1 MKLTEDLQAL
11 KPTVMICVPRLLT
24 RFYDLIQAKLHALTG
39 VKKRIADRGVK
50 TKIYNMETYGV
61 PYHSIYDALLFG
73 KIREVLGG
81 RVRSIITGSAPIS
94 KDVMSFL
101 KIAFCV

>member
-1 MKLTEDLQAL
+1 
-11 KPTVMICVPRLLT
+11 MICVPRLLT
-24 RFYDLIQAKLHALTG
+24 RFYDSIQAKLNALTG
-39 VKKRIADRGVK
+39 VKKRIADWGVK

>member
-1 MKLTEDLQAL
+1 MKLAEDLQVL

-24 RFYDLIQAKLHALTG
+24 RFYDSIQAKLNTLTG
-39 VKKRIADRGVK
+39 MKKRLTDRAVR
-50 TKIYNMETYGV
+50 TKVYNMETYGV
-61 PYHSIYDALLFG
+61 PYHSLYDALIFG